1 MTDAHAVPL
10 AAKPSKTAAMI
21 SFIQSSK
28 MFLQPEHLC
37 DWSEIK
43 SGAFGV
49 LYKADYLGTEVAV
62 KTFSDISTQE
72 ASFDLQ
78 KYIEREVD
86 MIKFVQRDARHPN
99 VVQFMGCSLKN
110 DEILLVTEYV
120 PGGNVKE
127 WIMDSEKPM
136 TDRTRIS
143 ISMDVAKAMAY
154 LHSRGI
160 IHRDLKSENLLVTEN
175 KRIKVCDFGFSRPS
189 PTTSQEK
196 RRLSFCG
203 TDSHMAPEIILCI
216 PFDQRVDVFSYGIIM
231 SELAVG
237 KVVEGNTLGRQ
248 IPGFGISRQEVLE
261 NVQMRLGLLEREV
274 DIEDD
279 GAEIQTNT
287 ILVTA
292 SEPDIGRVMKG
303 FVDVALSCAD
313 EDANLRPDWK
323 SVMRKLKEL
332 DTEAIKVEKEL
343 GLITDATLVSSI
355 SMPSMFSLA
364 NASGNSS
371 RIANERPVSAIPL
384 AVIAE
389 NEHTEELK
397 QLAIPHQQYPADNIN
412 RESCANNRSSEYSRK
427 SNNSVKQLDFH
438 NSSAS
443 LGRTSKSSNK
453 LNQIG
458 LQHSIPHK
466 IEKTTGLSFIK
477 VCLKGLKCEAC
488 DDSFLKFGDG
498 VKPVKCHECGAVF
511 HSGCTRYIPSSCGLP
526 KELRTSLFP
535 ANPNLHTSTSTLY
548 LAHGKSQTTA
558 KSRPKGMPEV
568 FHGFD
573 GDHFATQ
580 EFSDA
585 VNPDI
590 HPPTP
595 PVHRKK
601 QMSLDLFSR
610 FGGSESSISGRRTP
624 SLAAVWKD
632 DELGAGTATQ
642 RSIKCREIK
651 NFSARSYTGG
661 RSLGSGPEMSKLAN
675 VAGDSTATLRAGASR
690 DLVSQ

>member
-1 MTDAHAVPL
+1 MTDTDAVPL
-10 AAKPSKTAAMI
+10 AAKPSKSAAMI
-21 SFIQSSK
+21 SFIQSNK

-37 DWSEIK
+37 DWTEIK

-86 MIKFVQRDARHPN
+86 MIKDARHPN

-127 WIMDSEKPM
+127 WIMDSERPM
-136 TDRTRIS
+136 TDRIRIS

-237 KVVEGNTLGRQ
+237 KVVEGNTLVRQ

-261 NVQMRLGLLEREV
+261 NVQLRLGLLEREV

-279 GAEIQTNT
+279 DGGIQSNAVV
-287 ILVTA
+287 VTP

-303 FVDVALSCAD
+303 FVDIALACAD
-313 EDANLRPDWK
+313 EDASLRPDWK
-323 SVMRKLKEL
+323 TVMRKLKEL

-371 RIANERPVSAIPL
+371 RIANERPISAVPL
-384 AVIAE
+384 AVISE

-397 QLAIPHQQYPADNIN
+397 QLAIPQQQNPADDIV
-412 RESCANNRSSEYSRK
+412 RQSCANKRNSVYSRK
-427 SNNSVKQLDFH
+427 SNSINQLDFRQ
-438 NSSAS
+438 SSAS

-466 IEKTTGLSFIK
+466 IEKTTRLSFVK
-477 VCLKGLKCEAC
+477 ACLKGLKCEAC

-511 HSGCTRYIPSSCGLP
+511 HSGCTRYIPPSCGLP

-535 ANPNLHTSTSTLY
+535 ANPYLHTSTSTLY
-548 LAHGKSQTTA
+548 LAHGKSQTTT

-610 FGGSESSISGRRTP
+610 FGSSESSISGRRSP
-624 SLAAVWKD
+624 SSGAVWKD
-632 DELGAGTATQ
+632 DEHGTGTSN
-642 RSIKCREIK
+642 RNIKCREIR
-651 NFSARSYTGG
+651 NFSARSHAGG
-661 RSLGSGPEMSKLAN
+661 RSLGSGLDMSKATN
-675 VAGDSTATLRAGASR
+675 VAADSTATLRGGASR
-690 DLVSQ
+690 DLVPQ